1 MKSVV
6 ISIRRFL
13 REEEGAN
20 AVEYS
25 LLAGLI
31 AIAIVTG
38 AGLLGTNIDT
48 FLNNVALCVATP
60 TPALCT
66 APFAG

>member
-1 MKSVV
+1 MKQVV
-6 ISIRRFL
+6 TGIRRFL

-31 AIAIVTG
+31 AIAIVAG
-38 AGLLGTNIDT
+38 AGLLGTNLNT
-48 FLNNVALCVATP
+48 FLNNVGLCIATP
-60 TPALCT
+60 TVPNCT
-66 APFAG
+66 APFGG

>member
-1 MKSVV
+1 MKNLVV
-6 ISIRRFL
+6 GIRRFL

-31 AIAIVTG
+31 AIAIVVG
-38 AGLLGTNIDT
+38 ASTLGGNINT
-48 FLNNVALCVATP
+48 FLNNVATCVATP
-60 TPALCT
+60 NQANCT
-66 APFAG
+66 APFGG

>member
-1 MKSVV
+1 MKHVLTG
-6 ISIRRFL
+6 IRRFL

-31 AIAIVTG
+31 AIAIVAG
-38 AGLLGTNIDT
+38 AGLLGGNLNT
-48 FLNNVALCVATP
+48 FLNNVGLCVATP
-60 TPALCT
+60 TVANCT
-66 APFAG
+66 APFGG

>member
-6 ISIRRFL
+6 MGIRRFL

-31 AIAIVTG
+31 AIAIVAG
-38 AGLLGTNIDT
+38 AGLLGTNLNA
-48 FLNNVALCVATP
+48 FLNSVALCIKTP
-60 TPALCT
+60 TVPLCT

>member
-6 ISIRRFL
+6 IGIRRFL

-31 AIAIVTG
+31 AIAIVAG
-38 AGLLGTNIDT
+38 AGLLGTNINT
-48 FLNNVALCVATP
+48 FLNNVAACVATP
-60 TPALCT
+60 TVALCT
-66 APFAG
+66 APFGG

>member
-1 MKSVV
+1 MKNVV
-6 ISIRRFL
+6 MGIRRFL

-31 AIAIVTG
+31 AIAIVAG
-38 AGLLGTNIDT
+38 AGLLGTNLNT

-60 TPALCT
+60 TVPLCT
-66 APFAG
+66 APFGG

>member
-6 ISIRRFL
+6 IGIRRFL

-31 AIAIVTG
+31 AIAIVVG
-38 AGLLGTNIDT
+38 AGLLGTNINT

-60 TPALCT
+60 TQANCT
-66 APFAG
+66 APFGG

>member
-6 ISIRRFL
+6 IEIRRFL
-13 REEEGAN
+13 RDEEGAN

-31 AIAIVTG
+31 AIAIVVG
-38 AGLLGTNIDT
+38 AGLLGTNINT
-48 FLNNVALCVATP
+48 FLTNVANCVATP
-60 TPALCT
+60 TVALCT
-66 APFAG
+66 APFGG

>member
-6 ISIRRFL
+6 MSIRRFL

-31 AIAIVTG
+31 AIAIVAG
-38 AGLLGTNIDT
+38 AGLLGTNLNT
-48 FLNNVALCVATP
+48 FLTNVGNCIAAPSVP
-60 TPALCT
+60 LCT